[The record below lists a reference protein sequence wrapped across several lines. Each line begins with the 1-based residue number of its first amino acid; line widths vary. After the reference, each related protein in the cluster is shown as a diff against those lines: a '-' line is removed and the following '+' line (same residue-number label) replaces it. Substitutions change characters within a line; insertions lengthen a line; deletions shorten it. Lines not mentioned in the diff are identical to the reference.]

1 MRILL
6 LGFGS
11 RGDVQPLLALGHG
24 LEAAGYEVAIG
35 AGSNFRSLIE
45 NEGFIYEAIRTDME
59 QVVNSESGKEWINN
73 SSDNPFREAQNMKR
87 VLAETADETG
97 EDAMG
102 MISRADVVVSGL
114 PTFTFAHGICKKL
127 GKKHITIN
135 LFPFSP
141 TAEGDATMIPY
152 VPRRNFPL
160 NRLSGYVQ
168 QYFLYWIF
176 KDASNAFFAKQGIP
190 AMNYGDYTRAYNK
203 EVPIIYGVS
212 PLVMPHP
219 NDWKDSNFVTG
230 YWFYDAPSDWNP
242 SQALS
247 DFLKAGEAPVYI
259 GFGSMSNKNPEATAK
274 LMIEALQASGKRGI
288 IHTGWAGLRAENL
301 PKEIFLLDFAPHD
314 WLFPQMAAVVHHG
327 GSGTTAAALRAGVP
341 SVIVPHFGDQP
352 YWGRR
357 IHELGVGA
365 APIPRH
371 KLNSERLAKAIQS
384 MVNNPSMKEK
394 ATKLGAAIR
403 QERGVENAVKAFDK
417 LLR

>member
-6 LGFGS
+6 IGFGS

-35 AGSNFRSLIE
+35 AGSNFRALIE
-45 NEGFIYEAIRTDME
+45 KEGFAYEAFRIDME
-59 QVVNSESGKEWINN
+59 EMINSENGKEWINN
-73 SSDNPFREAQNMKR
+73 SSDNPMREAQNMKR
-87 VLAETADETG
+87 VLGDAADVTG
-97 EDAMG
+97 EDLLAM
-102 MISRADVVVSGL
+102 INRADVVVSGL
-114 PTFTFAHGICKKL
+114 PTFTFIHGLCKKL
-127 GKKHITIN
+127 NKKHFTIN

-141 TAEGDATMIPY
+141 TSVADATMIPY
-152 VPRRNFPL
+152 TPHLNTPL
-160 NRLSGYVQ
+160 NRLAGYVQ

-190 AMNYGDYTRAYNK
+190 PISYTDYTRAYNK
-203 EVPIIYGVS
+203 EVPILYGVS
-212 PLVMPHP
+212 PHVMPHP
-219 NDWKDSNFVTG
+219 ADWKAANFVTG
-230 YWFYDAPSDWNP
+230 YWFHDAPSDWQP
-242 SQALS
+242 SQALT
-247 DFLKAGEAPVYI
+247 DFLNAGEAPVYI

-274 LMIEALQASGKRGI
+274 LMIEALQKAGKRGI

-314 WLFPQMAAVVHHG
+314 WLFPRMAAVIHHG

-341 SVIVPHFGDQP
+341 SAIVPHFGDQP

-357 IHELGVGA
+357 VYELGVGA

-371 KLNSERLAKAIQS
+371 KLNSDRLAKAIQA
-384 MVNNPSMKEK
+384 MVNSPSMKEK
-394 ATKLGAAIR
+394 AAKLGVEIR
-403 QERGVENAVKAFDK
+403 QERGVDEAVKAFDK

>member
-6 LGFGS
+6 IGFGS

-35 AGSNFRSLIE
+35 AGTNFRSLIE
-45 NEGFIYEAIRTDME
+45 KEGFIYEAFRTDME

-73 SSDNPFREAQNMKR
+73 SSDNPMREAQNMKR
-87 VLAETADETG
+87 VLSETADETG
-97 EDAMG
+97 EDLLAM
-102 MISRADVVVSGL
+102 MSRADVVVSGL
-114 PTFTFAHGICKKL
+114 PTFTFIEGLSKKL
-127 GKKHITIN
+127 GKRHFTIT

-141 TAEGDATMIPY
+141 TSVADATMIPY
-152 VPRRNFPL
+152 TPHLNTPL
-160 NRLSGYVQ
+160 NRLAGYVQ

-176 KDASNAFFAKQGIP
+176 KDASNAFFAKHGIP
-190 AMNYGDYTRAYNK
+190 SMSYSDYSRAYNK

-212 PLVMPHP
+212 PRVMPHP
-219 NDWKDSNFVTG
+219 ADWKDTNFVTG
-230 YWFYDAPSDWNP
+230 YWFHDAPNDWQP
-242 SQALS
+242 SEGLT
-247 DFLKAGEAPVYI
+247 DFLKADEAPVYI
-259 GFGSMSNKNPEATAK
+259 GFGSMSNKNPEATAN
-274 LMIEALQASGKRGI
+274 LMIEALQKAGKRGI
-288 IHTGWAGLRAENL
+288 IHTGWAGLHADNL
-301 PKEIFLLDFAPHD
+301 PKDIFLLDYAPHD

-341 SVIVPHFGDQP
+341 SAIVPHFGDQP

-357 IHELGVGA
+357 VYELGVGA

-371 KLNSERLAKAIQS
+371 KLNSERLAKAIQT
-384 MVNNPSMKEK
+384 MVNNASMKEK
-394 ATKLGAAIR
+394 AAKLGVAIR